1 MKKFFEGLVKLR
13 IPLIAL
19 AILAAAAFPFIA
31 SNQYTLR
38 IGTIALMYVM
48 LALSLNL
55 LTGFMGVMSFGHA
68 AFWGIGAY
76 TAALLTTH
84 TNLGSGTA
92 FILSALVA
100 GMFGLLLGL
109 PVLKLRGA
117 YLTIVTMG
125 FCEIVRIVEINW
137 TAVTRGPLGISGIPR
152 PSFFGFQISSPRG
165 MYFLI
170 LIMVILTTIIVK
182 NIVDSRIG
190 TGIKAIR
197 DDDLAAEAMGVPIF
211 RYKVMVFVL
220 SAMLAGVAGAFYAQ
234 YVSYIDPTSF
244 TSSASMEMLVMV
256 IFGGLGSIVGS
267 IFGAL
272 SFSILPEMLRG
283 LMEYRMLLYGVAIVL
298 LMQIKPDGILGN
310 VNFKYIKQR
319 MLAYKDGGSKDGKY
333 TEG

>member
-55 LTGFMGVMSFGHA
+55 LTGFMGVVSFDHA

-152 PSFFGFQISSPRG
+152 PSFWGFQISSPRG

-170 LIMVILTTIIVK
+170 LDHRK
-182 NIVDSRIG
+182 KHCG
-190 TGIKAIR
+190 
-197 DDDLAAEAMGVPIF
+197 LAD
-211 RYKVMVFVL
+211 RH
-220 SAMLAGVAGAFYAQ
+220 
-234 YVSYIDPTSF
+234 
-244 TSSASMEMLVMV
+244 
-256 IFGGLGSIVGS
+256 
-267 IFGAL
+267 
-272 SFSILPEMLRG
+272 RH
-283 LMEYRMLLYGVAIVL
+283 
-298 LMQIKPDGILGN
+298 
-310 VNFKYIKQR
+310 
-319 MLAYKDGGSKDGKY
+319 
-333 TEG
+333 